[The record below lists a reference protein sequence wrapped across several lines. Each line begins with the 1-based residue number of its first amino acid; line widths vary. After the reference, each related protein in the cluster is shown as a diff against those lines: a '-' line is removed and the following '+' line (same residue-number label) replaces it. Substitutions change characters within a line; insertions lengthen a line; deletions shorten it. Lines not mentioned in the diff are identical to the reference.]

1 MEDKRSRTKP
11 EKATLIQELVPL
23 HPQPLDRR
31 SGCETW
37 SLEFSP
43 DGSYFA
49 WSMGHGI
56 VKLVPWPLEDKIRV
70 PRNNACKPCFSTTGR
85 QENNSAKEKTLDC
98 GQIVW
103 SLAFGPR
110 GFQGREGN
118 TRPSKYFLSTLILAT
133 GLNNGFIKVWDVKTG
148 NFLFCLTGH
157 QDVVRDLAFAPN
169 GGWSLVSASRD
180 KTLHIWNLTKG
191 ADTNPKVLKGH
202 TQWVYCCRVSPN
214 CSMIASVSGE
224 KYVFLWSMRSYTF
237 IRKLEGHR
245 NYVIS
250 CDFSPDGALLI
261 TAAFD
266 HQVRLWDPYTGKTLI
281 ELCHY
286 FPGPL
291 SNTIHDVLLRSVR
304 FSPEG
309 LYFATVAEDRD
320 MRIWALGMEIP
331 VVESPDTQTP
341 VTNGLCCVFH
351 PHGGILATGTRDGHV
366 QFWCSP
372 MVIPSLRHLCR
383 QTLRNFLST
392 HQVLAL
398 PIPTKMKD
406 FLTYRSLTAHRGDS
420 ALHHSQEVIS
430 LN

>member
-1 MEDKRSRTKP
+1 MYVQKVSDDTMESLTMYTQ
-11 EKATLIQELVPL
+11 KATLIQELVPL

-351 PHGGILATGTRDGHV
+351 PHGGILATGFGTRTRGGQNTLEDAG
-366 QFWCSP
+366 FEP
-372 MVIPSLRHLCR
+372 MTDRRRFVLLWIRHW
-383 QTLRNFLST
+383 
-392 HQVLAL
+392 V
-398 PIPTKMKD
+398 
-406 FLTYRSLTAHRGDS
+406 
-420 ALHHSQEVIS
+420 
-430 LN
+430 